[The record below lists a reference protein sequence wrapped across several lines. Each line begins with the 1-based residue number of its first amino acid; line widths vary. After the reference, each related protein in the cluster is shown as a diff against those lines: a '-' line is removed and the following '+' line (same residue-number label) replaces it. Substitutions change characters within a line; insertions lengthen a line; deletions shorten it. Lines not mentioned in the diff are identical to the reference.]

1 MTSVN
6 TNYGALLALQSLNTT
21 TKQLDQVQSR
31 VTTGLKV
38 ASAKDNGAVYAIAEG
53 LRTRVASLAA
63 VQSGIDRANTAIDTG
78 LGAGQSIGNIL
89 KDLKAKA
96 DEAQGA
102 GLNADQKAALQA
114 DFAALRA
121 QIDQIANSATING
134 LNFANGTNA
143 AGGVTV
149 LTSDQGAAGGSTSG
163 YFQNGGNGGAAFGAG
178 VTLGLAQEIEGTL
191 TISGQT
197 VEGVN
202 TDDYVTFTLLGAT
215 IDGVAGTAGGGDDRS
230 FRVDFEVDDTV
241 QDFIDRVNETTGG
254 AITASF
260 DSEEGRVVY
269 KANQA
274 FTAAFTDGGTTDTDA
289 DVEALFTFT
298 GTSLAFVAGGGYQTN
313 TATRAASGTSLATP
327 LIEIETTFATTDTLT
342 FTFNS
347 GDPDQAVYNVNFD
360 DVGTLGDLFNKI
372 SQVTGGK
379 VTASYDSV
387 TRLINYRSDEEFV
400 ISNTTVTSG
409 VILPTVLTAVK
420 APNSGGAGGGSAT
433 TTVQGFDFRVGKGS
447 LATVTSSLDVSGDA
461 AAASAAIDTAIVKLT
476 KDLATLGSKSKALDV
491 QKEFLTK
498 LSDNIENGIGL
509 LVDADLAKESARL
522 QALQIK
528 QQLGAQALSIANQ
541 QPSILLSFFR

>member
-6 TNYGALLALQSLNTT
+6 TNYGALLALQSLNST

-38 ASAKDNGAVYAIAEG
+38 ANAKDNGAVFAIAEG

-63 VQSGIDRANTAIDTG
+63 VKSGIDRANTAIDTA
-78 LGAGQSIGNIL
+78 LGAGQDIGDIL
-89 KDLKAKA
+89 KSLKAKA

-102 GLNADQKAALQA
+102 GLNASQKEALQA

-143 AGGVTV
+143 AGGVAV
-149 LTSDQGAAGGSTSG
+149 LTSDQGAAGGASSG
-163 YFQNGGNGGAAFGAG
+163 FFQNGGDGGASFGT
-178 VTLGLAQEIEGTL
+178 TLGLQQKLEGTL

-202 TDDYVTFTLLGAT
+202 TDDYVTFTLLGPT
-215 IDGVAGTAGGGDDRS
+215 LDGVAGTAGGGDDRT
-230 FRVDFEVDDTV
+230 FRVDFETGDTI
-241 QDFIDRVNETTGG
+241 QDFLDRVNTQTNG
-254 AITASF
+254 AVTASF
-260 DSEEGRVVY
+260 DHVEGRIVY
-269 KANQA
+269 QASQA
-274 FTAAFTDGGTTDTDA
+274 FTAAYTDGAGTDTAA
-289 DVEALFTFT
+289 DVEAIFTFT
-298 GTSLAFVAGGGYQTN
+298 GTSLSFVAGGGYQTT
-313 TATRAASGTSLATP
+313 TATRAASGTTLATP

-347 GDPDQAVYNVNFD
+347 GDPDQVVFNVNFD

-372 SQVTGGK
+372 TQVTNGK
-379 VTASYDSV
+379 VSASYDSV

-420 APNSGGAGGGSAT
+420 APSSGGAGGGSAT
-433 TTVQGFDFRVGKGS
+433 TTVNGYDFRVGKGS
-447 LATVTSSLDVSGDA
+447 LSTVTATLDVSVD
-461 AAASAAIDTAIVKLT
+461 ASAASTAIATAIDKLN

-491 QKEFLTK
+491 QKDFLTK